1 MLKKKA
7 LRKIIITTFVLFI
20 VLTICMIPSNKD
32 KIKKEY
38 HYINTKDVS
47 VYLLNESDQLAK
59 VEFKIEDKDIINVV
73 KDIIKKLTISNDATI
88 PNKFRQLIPKNIKLL
103 EVLFDEGMLHLNFSK
118 DFYNIKKDDIEKVME
133 AISYSLLELSSV
145 NGVSIY
151 VDNENISGYYSNIP
165 EIITKEFGINKRFFI
180 KDLSLVS
187 KVVIYYLDN
196 VDDNYFYV
204 PITKY
209 VSDDRDKI
217 KIIIDELSSN
227 YIYESNLISL
237 LDKNIKLLNYE
248 IVSDTMI
255 IDFNNCIYLGDDKM
269 LEEVIYSVFANYEVN
284 KVIIKANGEEI
295 TKKTIKVIE

>member
-59 VEFKIEDKDIINVV
+59 VEFKVEDKDIINVV

-118 DFYNIKKDDIEKVME
+118 DFYNIKKDDIEKVVE

>member
-59 VEFKIEDKDIINVV
+59 VEFKVEDKDIINVV

-118 DFYNIKKDDIEKVME
+118 DFYNIKKDDIEKVVE

-196 VDDNYFYV
+196 IDDNYFYV

>member
-118 DFYNIKKDDIEKVME
+118 DFYNIKKDDIEKVVE

-196 VDDNYFYV
+196 VDDNYFFFFFS
-204 PITKY
+204 KY

>member
-118 DFYNIKKDDIEKVME
+118 DFYNIKKDDIEKVVE

-180 KDLSLVS
+180 KDLSLVPNKPS
-187 KVVIYYLDN
+187 KKSILT
-196 VDDNYFYV
+196 F
-204 PITKY
+204 T
-209 VSDDRDKI
+209 
-217 KIIIDELSSN
+217 LSSFMTF
-227 YIYESNLISL
+227 
-237 LDKNIKLLNYE
+237 
-248 IVSDTMI
+248 VCFT
-255 IDFNNCIYLGDDKM
+255 FC
-269 LEEVIYSVFANYEVN
+269 
-284 KVIIKANGEEI
+284 
-295 TKKTIKVIE
+295 KTTS

>member
-118 DFYNIKKDDIEKVME
+118 DFYNIKKDDIEKVVE

>member
-1 MLKKKA
+1 MIGSLISNMATGLVWIIIKISILVYRFIKYVWYGLLWPFMLIA
-7 LRKIIITTFVLFI
+7 MGISKIIINSRNVDVDKLREQSQKI
-20 VLTICMIPSNKD
+20 YEKEKLKEEKNKD
-32 KIKKEY
+32 KV
-38 HYINTKDVS
+38 D
-47 VYLLNESDQLAK
+47 
-59 VEFKIEDKDIINVV
+59 
-73 KDIIKKLTISNDATI
+73 
-88 PNKFRQLIPKNIKLL
+88 
-103 EVLFDEGMLHLNFSK
+103 
-118 DFYNIKKDDIEKVME
+118 
-133 AISYSLLELSSV
+133 LSS
-145 NGVSIY
+145 Y
-151 VDNENISGYYSNIP
+151 KNE
-165 EIITKEFGINKRFFI
+165 
-180 KDLSLVS
+180 
-187 KVVIYYLDN
+187 N